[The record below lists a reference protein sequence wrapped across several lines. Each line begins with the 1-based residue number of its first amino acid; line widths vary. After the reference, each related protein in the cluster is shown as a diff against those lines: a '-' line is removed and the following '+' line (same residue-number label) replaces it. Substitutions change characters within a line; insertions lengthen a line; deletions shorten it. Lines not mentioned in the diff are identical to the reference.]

1 MSWSVVALG
10 DVART
15 FNGKT
20 PSVAQKRACG
30 HPVLKI
36 RDIDEFGNFRG
47 FDSFIDHDLANRYK
61 EKATQSGDTL
71 ILNAA
76 HSATHVGS
84 KICRVPEEA
93 VGAMATGEWLVVRST
108 DRSDAIYLN
117 RWLRSKAA
125 LKQLRDAVKGIHLY
139 PKDVALFTLP
149 LPPLDDQR
157 RIAGILDAADAL
169 RRRRREALALLDTLP
184 GAIFAEMF
192 GDIKNGVH
200 DWEVVSF
207 TEACSDRTSRSPK
220 VKASDYAEQG
230 TLPVVDQGA
239 ALMAGFIDDLDLE
252 NVSPLPVVVFGD
264 HTRIVKHVDFR
275 FATGADGAKV
285 LEPGEGFDSYYL
297 AQCIRSLPLP
307 ELGYSRT

>member
-1 MSWSVVALG
+1 
-10 DVART
+10 
-15 FNGKT
+15 
-20 PSVAQKRACG
+20 
-30 HPVLKI
+30 
-36 RDIDEFGNFRG
+36 
-47 FDSFIDHDLANRYK
+47 
-61 EKATQSGDTL
+61 
-71 ILNAA
+71 
-76 HSATHVGS
+76 
-84 KICRVPEEA
+84 
-93 VGAMATGEWLVVRST
+93 MATGEWLVVRST

-239 ALMAGFIDDLDLE
+239 ALIAGFIDDLDLE

-307 ELGYSRT
+307 ELGYSRHMRELKRLMFPKPPLEKQEKYAARMRYLAEQRRILTAHLAHLDALFASLQSRAFAGEL